1 MVRIIPFL
9 ALAVSAVMAISTERS
24 VPTRKCGTTHT
35 LSADKEAEAQRHISN
50 YMASNGTRVMSAAA
64 AKKNV
69 GIYWHTITSGS
80 TGSLSS
86 SAIQRQITV
95 LNQDYA
101 SYGFSFHLISSDS
114 TNNSAWATTMDY
126 GTINEKR
133 MKNALRKGTAAH
145 LNIYTV
151 NFNNGLLGYATYPS
165 GE

>member
-1 MVRIIPFL
+1 MVHILPFL
-9 ALAVSAVMAISTERS
+9 ALAVSAVLAISTELTGHR
-24 VPTRKCGTTHT
+24 RRCGTTHT
-35 LSADKEAEAQRHISN
+35 LSAAKEAEAQRHISN
-50 YMASNGTRVMSAAA
+50 YLASNGTRVKSRSST
-64 AKKNV
+64 KRV

-80 TGSLSS
+80 SGSLSS